1 LLSQF
6 DLEEMVAKVKIAR
19 KTPEIGQKLSAV
31 QQLSHPLVTLRLIY
45 AILCTILVE
54 EMFKT

>member
-1 LLSQF
+1 
-6 DLEEMVAKVKIAR
+6 MVAKVKIAR